1 MATSKADTI
10 SSEKEQAPQNSKEL
24 FKKDAFT
31 QAEVKTP
38 VKRDSRIFLLSN
50 DKRQGNVIMNFEE
63 EVFDPITQKTRAMR
77 LIRRAPSIWLDE
89 QPASN
94 WTQKYVEKNEVTV
107 IFQNGRAIVSAT
119 DTNLLLALEL
129 SNRNIDNKN
138 RTGTKDFYYKE
149 WNPAVEN
156 AKAIK
161 EEEQRISAMQLA
173 FSAKYEDMLE
183 HSVYLN
189 IPLVDEQGVPFDSGA
204 LKTAYLKYAITN
216 GEINMNHEDGG
227 AYWKDGGFI
236 CALPEGRDSV
246 DYLIEFALTFG
257 DSSVAFK
264 NQLEQLSS

>member
-189 IPLVDEQGVPFDSGA
+189 IPLVDEQGVPFD
-204 LKTAYLKYAITN
+204 
-216 GEINMNHEDGG
+216 
-227 AYWKDGGFI
+227 
-236 CALPEGRDSV
+236 RRQ
-246 DYLIEFALTFG
+246 LI
-257 DSSVAFK
+257 
-264 NQLEQLSS
+264 